1 MSLLDP
7 EPRQG
12 PGGQRAPLL
21 VIGVGNPDRGDDA
34 IGPLL
39 LEHLRADLQADA
51 RARPVELVDAYQLQ
65 PEHALEL
72 RGRRRSII
80 VDAAA
85 SGPAP
90 FSVAQ
95 VSPDPALDI
104 TTHSLSPP
112 ALAAVY
118 QRLFAMAPALTVL
131 AVRGEGFALGEP
143 LSIAGARNLAA
154 ALDWLRLSLQL
165 LRPQDPAVGWQD
177 GRADDRACGQG

>member
-12 PGGQRAPLL
+12 PDSQRTPLL
-21 VIGVGNPDRGDDA
+21 VIGVGNPARGDDA

-39 LEHLRADLQADA
+39 LERLRADLQADT
-51 RARPVELVDAYQLQ
+51 RTGPVDLLDAYQLQ

-72 RGRRRSII
+72 RGRRHSII

-90 FSVAQ
+90 FTVAR
-95 VSPDPALDI
+95 VTPDLGLDI
-104 TTHSLSPP
+104 TTHSLSPA

-118 QRLFAMAPALTVL
+118 QRLFGVPPALAAL
-131 AVRGEGFALGEP
+131 AVRGDRFALGEP
-143 LSIAGARNLAA
+143 LSITGVQNLAA
-154 ALDWLRLSLQL
+154 ALDWLSLQL
-165 LRPQDPAVGWQD
+165 RRPYDLTVG
-177 GRADDRACGQG
+177 